1 MAIYKFSD
9 ARDGDL
15 PCEQLELFPRS
26 SAGAG
31 AALPA
36 EAPVEASGI
45 DLNSMAAVV
54 TDGLPQAKK
63 RDRLLSSC
71 MARLFFLVLLAADVL
86 WMGYALLFSSLMLLL
101 TCATGGKNR
110 FCRKHLARGYLAIRR
125 SVVCA
130 LSLLIALV
138 APGFGILVAC
148 AYFLM
153 YDKEGI
159 EEVVPASLREQ
170 FQDLFQ
176 PSLASC

>member
-15 PCEQLELFPRS
+15 PCEQLELFPR
-26 SAGAG
+26 AG

-36 EAPVEASGI
+36 GAVGV
-45 DLNSMAAVV
+45 DLGSMAAVV
-54 TDGLPQAKK
+54 TEGLPKAKK
-63 RDRLLSSC
+63 RDRFLSSC
-71 MARLFFLVLLAADVL
+71 MARLFFLVLLSADIL
-86 WMGYALLFSSLMLLL
+86 WMGYAFLFSSLMMIFVAL
-101 TCATGGKNR
+101 TGGKNK
-110 FCRKHLARGYLAIRR
+110 FFRKHLERGFLAIKR
-125 SVVCA
+125 SLVCA

-176 PSLASC
+176 PSVTSC

>member
-26 SAGAG
+26 GSAAG

-36 EAPVEASGI
+36 EALGI
-45 DLNSMAAVV
+45 DLSSMAAVV
-54 TDGLPQAKK
+54 TEGLPQAKK

-71 MARLFFLVLLAADVL
+71 MARLFFLVLLAADIL
-86 WMGYALLFSSLMLLL
+86 WMGYAFLFSSLMLLL
-101 TCATGGKNR
+101 TCLTGGKSQ

-125 SVVCA
+125 SLVCA
-130 LSLLIALV
+130 LSLVVALV

-176 PSLASC
+176 PSLSSC